1 MVNNCRNRHNRLSS
15 PGQASSPAAYN
26 SVRPKGGLAA
36 GRKLPEVRPG
46 ITEYAEVPRQTCHR
60 RLAGWHFVAL
70 STRKLASSDG
80 LGQFEAAVYC
90 LGLLLLLVLPTLVTA
105 VAASGL
111 VLHGASA
118 PCTSS
123 LSSPPPPSRPSS
135 PPLYPKSLGPSRWS
149 GPIHMCHNISVRPC
163 HGAWRPPS

>member
-26 SVRPKGGLAA
+26 SVRPERGLA
-36 GRKLPEVRPG
+36 PEVRPG
-46 ITEYAEVPRQTCHR
+46 ITEYAEVPR
-60 RLAGWHFVAL
+60 LAGWHFVAL
-70 STRKLASSDG
+70 SARKLASSDG

-123 LSSPPPPSRPSS
+123 LSAHLPKSPSS
-135 PPLYPKSLGPSRWS
+135 PLSQVS
-149 GPIHMCHNISVRPC
+149 GPQPLVWPDPHVPQY
-163 HGAWRPPS
+163 